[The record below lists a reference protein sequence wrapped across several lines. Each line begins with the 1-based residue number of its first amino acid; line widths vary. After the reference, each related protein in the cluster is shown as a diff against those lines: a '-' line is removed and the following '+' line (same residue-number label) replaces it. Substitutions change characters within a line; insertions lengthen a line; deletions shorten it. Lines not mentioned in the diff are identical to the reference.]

1 MPVQRTVSP
10 IDGRLVAERE
20 LADAAA
26 VARALERAG
35 AAFPR
40 WRATPVAERCALL
53 SRAVDTL
60 VTRRDAIARAPP
72 PVPRPDAIAR
82 ETPLQIAPPIAH
94 SPGELRALEE
104 RARHMLE
111 LAPE

>member
-26 VARALERAG
+26 VASALERAG

-40 WRATPVAERCALL
+40 WRATPVVERCALL
-53 SRAVDTL
+53 SRAIDAL
-60 VTRRDAIARAPP
+60 VARRDAIAREITLQRAGREPQPLPP
-72 PVPRPDAIAR
+72 LGAATEPA
-82 ETPLQIAPPIAH
+82 
-94 SPGELRALEE
+94 
-104 RARHMLE
+104 
-111 LAPE
+111 

>member
-53 SRAVDTL
+53 SRAVDT
-60 VTRRDAIARAPP
+60 P
-72 PVPRPDAIAR
+72 
-82 ETPLQIAPPIAH
+82 
-94 SPGELRALEE
+94 S
-104 RARHMLE
+104 
-111 LAPE
+111 